1 MKIYLGTLGTN
12 ICLISD
18 KAENSSIL
26 INGISGSGKTTR
38 MLQIELQS
46 VADKNTVIVIDTA
59 HSHTDSEIKKL
70 TGCKCISKINRISA
84 LLDGLNLPFLT
95 QFPQERNYPEPDF
108 LHIASITSALSKP
121 LKLGAAQT
129 AILRE
134 SIIFATKRL
143 EDYSSDMEAIVA
155 GLTRFG
161 DKGSAVYNRLWQILN
176 CNAFNPNSTKSITS
190 GKINTIDL
198 NGYDID
204 IQKVLAEII
213 LASFFRLIR
222 CGQFP
227 EISAYH
233 IFLDECQRF
242 SYDANGSI
250 CQLLREGR
258 KFNIHLVLA
267 TQTFSTFS
275 KDALA
280 VLNQAATRLYFR
292 PSQTDIHKIAKALS
306 PEEWKSWKT
315 RLANLKVGECI
326 ASGIFDVNGQ
336 EINRPLLLH

>member
-1 MKIYLGTLGTN
+1 MNIYLGTLGTN
-12 ICLISD
+12 ICRISHNS
-18 KAENSSIL
+18 ANSSVL
-26 INGISGSGKTTR
+26 INGLSGSGKTTR

-46 VADKNTVIVIDTA
+46 AADKNTVIVIDTA
-59 HSHTDSEIKKL
+59 HSHSDNELEKL
-70 TGCKCISKINRISA
+70 LGCNCNLRINRISA
-84 LLDGLNLPFLT
+84 LLDGLKFPFLT
-95 QFPQERNYPEPDF
+95 QFPQESNYPEPDF
-108 LHIASITSALSKP
+108 LHIASITSALSNP

-134 SIIFATKRL
+134 SIIFAIKRL
-143 EDYSSDMEAIVA
+143 EDYSTEMEAIVA
-155 GLTRFG
+155 GLTRFRQ
-161 DKGSAVYNRLWQILN
+161 KGFEVYSRLWNILN
-176 CNAFNPNSTKSITS
+176 CRAFNPNSKKGIIP
-190 GKINTIDL
+190 GFINIIDL

-204 IQKVLAEII
+204 TQKILAEII

-222 CGQFP
+222 CGKFP
-227 EISAYH
+227 EISACH

-267 TQTFSTFS
+267 TQTFSTFG
-275 KDALA
+275 KDTLT

-306 PEEWKSWKT
+306 PEEWKIWKA

-326 ASGIFDVNGQ
+326 ATGIFDVNGQ
-336 EINRPLLLH
+336 EISRPLILH

>member
-1 MKIYLGTLGTN
+1 MNIYLGTLGTN
-12 ICLISD
+12 VCRISD
-18 KAENSSIL
+18 KAANSSIL

-59 HSHTDSEIKKL
+59 NSHSDSEIKKL
-70 TGCKCISKINRISA
+70 TDCKYRSKINRISA
-84 LLDGLNLPFLT
+84 LLDGLNLPFLAPFS
-95 QFPQERNYPEPDF
+95 QKSSYSEPDF
-108 LHIASITSALSKP
+108 LHISSITNALSKP

-143 EDYSSDMEAIVA
+143 EDYPSDIDAIVA

-161 DKGSAVYNRLWQILN
+161 EKGLAVYNRLWEILN
-176 CNAFNPNSTKSITS
+176 CKAFNLHSTKSILP
-190 GKINTIDL
+190 GKVNILDL
-198 NGYDID
+198 NGYNID
-204 IQKVLAEII
+204 TQKILAEII
-213 LASFFRLIR
+213 LASFFGLIR

-227 EISAYH
+227 EIDAYQ

-258 KFNIHLVLA
+258 KFNIHLLLA
-267 TQTFSTFS
+267 TQTFSMFS

-306 PEEWKSWKT
+306 PTEWQIWKVH
-315 RLANLKVGECI
+315 LANLKVGECI

-336 EINRPLLLH
+336 EISRPLLLH